1 MADTPKGAC
10 LCGGIV
16 GADNLRVTK
25 GADMISACTSEF
37 APRNFCSGCGS
48 RIYDDLGEK
57 YFVTAGLMR
66 ERLSGAFTVRD
77 EALFTQLVQVLD
89 ATGERIE
96 PSAAAG
102 FGGPAMLTGSDSG
115 RAWLAEQGLQQH
127 LARATHLV
135 WTTGGL
141 FVPPDEYERFVQR
154 GRALS

>member
-1 MADTPKGAC
+1 MLQMMAGQGAHPSVYDWG
-10 LCGGIV
+10 LSNQTE
-16 GADNLRVTK
+16 ADGLAV
-25 GADMISACTSEF
+25 
-37 APRNFCSGCGS
+37 PRASLPAAELMESLLSGC
-48 RIYDDLGEK
+48 
-57 YFVTAGLMR
+57 
-66 ERLSGAFTVRD
+66 FTVHD
-77 EALFTQLVQVLD
+77 DTLFRQLVQVLD

-115 RAWLAEQGLQQH
+115 RTWLAEQGLQQH

>member
-1 MADTPKGAC
+1 MAP
-10 LCGGIV
+10 L
-16 GADNLRVTK
+16 L
-25 GADMISACTSEF
+25 
-37 APRNFCSGCGS
+37 SGC
-48 RIYDDLGEK
+48 
-57 YFVTAGLMR
+57 
-66 ERLSGAFTVRD
+66 FTVRD
-77 EALFTQLVQVLD
+77 EQLLRQLVQVLD

-115 RAWLAEQGLQQH
+115 RPWLAAQGLQQH